1 MTLIAGSPMIWDNS
15 FSGPSIRAV
24 ILRQLPIPIRT
35 VASASMGRQDRLRDS
50 DGMTARKDVE

>member
-24 ILRQLPIPIRT
+24 ILRQLPIPY
-35 VASASMGRQDRLRDS
+35 RD
-50 DGMTARKDVE
+50 GLVWQKATRMCPCP

>member
-24 ILRQLPIPIRT
+24 ILRQLPIPLRT
-35 VASASMGRQDRLRDS
+35 RAVAHLPHRTPSAEGC
-50 DGMTARKDVE
+50 RKPFLK